1 VNQEYLERTFG
12 LAGRVALV
20 TGAREGIGFATAV
33 ALASAGARVA
43 VTSRGTDGLEAVIQA
58 VGKAGSEAFGI
69 ALEVRDLEQVRAA
82 VDSTVEHFG
91 RIDILVN
98 NAGIAIR
105 ADSISYQEADF
116 AEVVDV
122 NLRAAF
128 FAAQAAARHMLAA
141 DGGRIINISSV
152 FAHAA
157 MPQRAVYA
165 ATKAGLEQMTAILA
179 VEWAPQILVNAVA
192 PATIMTPTRAHLFPT
207 PEALAERVRIIPAG
221 RLGVPDDVAPAVL
234 FLASRAGDFI
244 TGATM
249 LVDGGM
255 SLGPAPLSR

>member
-1 VNQEYLERTFG
+1 MPESSSGLEGKVAIVTGGGGGIGRGIVERFAAEGAAVVFAEIDADRARATQVA
-12 LAGRVALV
+12 AGDRVVGVVCDVREPDAADALV
-20 TGAREGIGFATAV
+20 VAAR
-33 ALASAGARVA
+33 
-43 VTSRGTDGLEAVIQA
+43 DN
-58 VGKAGSEAFGI
+58 
-69 ALEVRDLEQVRAA
+69 
-82 VDSTVEHFG
+82 FG

-98 NAGIAIR
+98 NAGTAIR
-105 ADSISYQEADF
+105 ADSISYSEADF

-128 FAAQAAARHMLAA
+128 FASQAAARHMLAA
-141 DGGRIINISSV
+141 DGGRIINLSSV

-179 VEWAPQILVNAVA
+179 VEWAPRILVNAVA

-207 PEALAERVRIIPAG
+207 PEALAERVRLIPVG

-234 FLASRAGDFI
+234 FLASRAADFI